1 MNYFLTA
8 LHVEGLKIRK
18 SKVVWITF
26 AAFTIAPLMAGF
38 FMFVLKHPEF
48 AKNSGLLGA
57 KAQIAGEANW
67 PSYLQLHAQM
77 IAVGGILVFGFVMSW
92 VFGREYAD
100 YTAKDLLVLPYS
112 RIVIVIAKFIAA
124 SITNII
130 LSTYV
135 VGIGLLIG
143 LIIGL
148 PQWSAT
154 ILMEGIYVLA
164 IVTILTIALSTP
176 VAFFASYGGGYLA
189 PLGFVIVIA
198 KFIAASIT
206 NIILS
211 TYVVGIGLLIGLI
224 IGLPQWSA
232 TILMEGIYVL
242 AIVTILTIALST
254 PVAFFASYGGGY
266 LAPLGFVIVT
276 LVLSQIVAAT
286 GYGEYF
292 PWAIPAIYSGL
303 VGSAGLLTSA
313 SLIIISITC
322 LFGFFSTLYWW
333 VFADQH

>member
-148 PQWSAT
+148 PQWSST

-176 VAFFASYGGGYLA
+176 VAFFASYGR
-189 PLGFVIVIA
+189 
-198 KFIAASIT
+198 
-206 NIILS
+206 
-211 TYVVGIGLLIGLI
+211 
-224 IGLPQWSA
+224 
-232 TILMEGIYVL
+232 
-242 AIVTILTIALST
+242 
-254 PVAFFASYGGGY
+254 GY